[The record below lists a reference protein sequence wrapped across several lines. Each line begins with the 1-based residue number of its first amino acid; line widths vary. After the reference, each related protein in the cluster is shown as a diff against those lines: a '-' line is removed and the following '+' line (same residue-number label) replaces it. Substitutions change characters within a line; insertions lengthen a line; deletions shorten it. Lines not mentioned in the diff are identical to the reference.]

1 MKSVLSQDKGV
12 DLGEAT
18 IATMPVAVLRMEPDE
33 LTSKGVLSFRE
44 GFDDLD
50 YLVFA
55 TLLLPSGREVTL
67 VRHANAPSPGT
78 EVCVVPDEKVIAS
91 SPRAVA
97 HQESALTILETVKTL
112 NLTVADLSWIHPD
125 YANVVMDNSERSSP

>member
-1 MKSVLSQDKGV
+1 MKSVLSQDKGI

-33 LTSKGVLSFRE
+33 LTSKEVLSFRE

-78 EVCVVPDEKVIAS
+78 EVCVVPDEKAIV
-91 SPRAVA
+91 
-97 HQESALTILETVKTL
+97 LTILETVQTL

-125 YANVVMDNSERSSP
+125 YASAVMDG

>member
-1 MKSVLSQDKGV
+1 MKSVLSQDKGI

-18 IATMPVAVLRMEPDE
+18 IATIPVAVLRMEPDD
-33 LTSKGVLSFRE
+33 LTRTGVLSFRE

-55 TLLLPSGREVTL
+55 MLSLPSGREVTL
-67 VRHANAPSPGT
+67 VRHANAPSPGI
-78 EVCVVPDEKVIAS
+78 EVCVVPSEKAIAS
-91 SPRAVA
+91 SLRTVT
-97 HQESALTILETVKTL
+97 HQESALAILETVKTL

-125 YANVVMDNSERSSP
+125 YAEVVMDE

>member
-1 MKSVLSQDKGV
+1 MKSVLSQDKGL

-33 LTSKGVLSFRE
+33 LTRKGVLSFCE

-50 YLVFA
+50 YIVFA

-78 EVCVVPDEKVIAS
+78 EVCVVPDEKAIV
-91 SPRAVA
+91 
-97 HQESALTILETVKTL
+97 LTIIETLKTL